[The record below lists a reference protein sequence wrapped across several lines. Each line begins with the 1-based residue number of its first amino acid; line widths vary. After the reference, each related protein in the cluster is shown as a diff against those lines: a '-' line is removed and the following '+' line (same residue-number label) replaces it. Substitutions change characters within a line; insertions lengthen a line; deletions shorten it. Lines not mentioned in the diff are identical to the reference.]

1 MSTYKIVDPTVGVVP
16 VTQTDSVQRFPLGY
30 LARGADLGSQASSL
44 NQGGGQFVYIQGS
57 NASSAGVFVAISG
70 NQAVLA
76 GTVNSTSPSPV
87 GVACAVLSATSQ
99 FGWAMVQGLCDFARG
114 TNSSVAA
121 GGPVYVAA
129 GTAGIA
135 GSVSALGN
143 RIIGACFGAS
153 YTSSQSN
160 SMSVYLQFPSVNQLT
175 ALN

>member
-1 MSTYKIVDPTVGVVP
+1 MSLYKIIDPHIGALAVSDTHSTP
-16 VTQTDSVQRFPLGY
+16 QFPLGY
-30 LARGADLGSQASSL
+30 FARAKDMSSGTAPAQGAG
-44 NQGGGQFVYIQGS
+44 FVYIQGS
-57 NASSAGVFVAISG
+57 NASSVGVFVAISG

-87 GVACAVLSATSQ
+87 GVAAAILSATSVY
-99 FGWAMVQGLCDFARG
+99 GWAQVQGLCDFARG

-160 SMSVYLQFPSVNQLT
+160 SMSVYLMFPCVNQLT